1 MTPEQQ
7 IRSIKTDTT
16 AYGATD
22 IAAMNAR
29 VIALDMLYKFAG
41 RDNPN
46 STMHGLY
53 TGLWAP
59 YPTEAP

>member
-1 MTPEQQ
+1 MTPEEQVRDLQ
-7 IRSIKTDTT
+7 TDTT
-16 AYGATD
+16 AFGATD
-22 IAAMNAR
+22 VKAMEAR

-46 STMHGLY
+46 SPSHGLY

-59 YPTEAP
+59 YPSDAP

>member
-7 IRSIKTDTT
+7 VRSIKTETT

-22 IAAMNAR
+22 VDAMNAR
-29 VIALDMLYKFAG
+29 VIALDMLYHLAG

-46 STMHGLY
+46 SPSHGIY

>member
-1 MTPEQQ
+1 ME
-7 IRSIKTDTT
+7 
-16 AYGATD
+16 
-22 IAAMNAR
+22 NR

-46 STMHGLY
+46 SPMHGLY

-59 YPTEAP
+59 YPTDAP

>member
-7 IRSIKTDTT
+7 VRSIKTETT

-22 IAAMNAR
+22 VDAMNAR
-29 VIALDMLYKFAG
+29 VIVMDALYHLAG
-41 RDNPN
+41 RNNPDH
-46 STMHGLY
+46 TCTGLY

>member
-7 IRSIKTDTT
+7 VRSIKTETT

-22 IAAMNAR
+22 ITAMENR
-29 VIALDMLYKFAG
+29 VLALDTLYKLAG

>member
-1 MTPEQQ
+1 MTPEEQVRDLQ
-7 IRSIKTDTT
+7 TDTT
-16 AYGATD
+16 AFGATD
-22 IAAMNAR
+22 VKAMEAR

-46 STMHGLY
+46 SKMSGLY

-59 YPTEAP
+59 YPSDAP

>member
-7 IRSIKTDTT
+7 IRSINVE
-16 AYGATD
+16 AISYGATD
-22 IAAMNAR
+22 ITAMNAR
-29 VIALDMLYKFAG
+29 VVALDMLYKLAG

-59 YPTEAP
+59 SPDQAP

>member
-7 IRSIKTDTT
+7 VRSIKTDTT

-22 IAAMNAR
+22 IDAMNAR
-29 VIALDMLYKFAG
+29 VVALDALYKLAG

-46 STMHGLY
+46 SPMHSRY

-59 YPTEAP
+59 SP

>member
-7 IRSIKTDTT
+7 VRDLQTETT
-16 AYGATD
+16 AFGATD
-22 IAAMNAR
+22 IRAMENR
-29 VIALDMLYKFAG
+29 NIALEMLYKFAG

-46 STMHGLY
+46 SPMHGLY

-59 YPTEAP
+59 YPSDAP

>member
-7 IRSIKTDTT
+7 VRSIKTETT
-16 AYGATD
+16 AYGATE
-22 IAAMNAR
+22 ITAMGNR
-29 VIALDMLYKFAG
+29 VVALDMLYKLAG

-46 STMHGLY
+46 SKMRGLY

-59 YPTEAP
+59 CPDQAP

>member
-7 IRSIKTDTT
+7 VRSINTDTT
-16 AYGATD
+16 AFGATD
-22 IAAMNAR
+22 IGAMNAR
-29 VIALDMLYKFAG
+29 VVALDALYKLAG

-46 STMHGLY
+46 SKMHGLY

-59 YPTEAP
+59 CP

>member
-7 IRSIKTDTT
+7 CRSLQTDTT
-16 AYGATD
+16 AFGATD
-22 IAAMNAR
+22 IRAMENR

-41 RDNPN
+41 RDNPDSPMN
-46 STMHGLY
+46 GLY

-59 YPTEAP
+59 YPSDAP

>member
-7 IRSIKTDTT
+7 IKAVRTDTT
-16 AYGATD
+16 SYGATD
-22 IAAMNAR
+22 ITAMNNR
-29 VIALDMLYKFAG
+29 VIAMDMLYKFAG

-46 STMHGLY
+46 HTYAGLY

-59 YPTEAP
+59 MPDENT

>member
-7 IRSIKTDTT
+7 VRSIKTETT
-16 AYGATD
+16 AFGATD
-22 IAAMNAR
+22 VGAMNAR
-29 VIALDMLYKFAG
+29 VVALDALYKLAG

-46 STMHGLY
+46 STMRGLY

-59 YPTEAP
+59 CPDQAP

>member
-7 IRSIKTDTT
+7 VRDLQTDTT
-16 AYGATD
+16 AFGATD
-22 IAAMNAR
+22 IRAMENR
-29 VIALDMLYKFAG
+29 VIAMEMLYKFAG

-46 STMHGLY
+46 SKMNGLY

-59 YPTEAP
+59 YPSDAP

>member
-7 IRSIKTDTT
+7 VRSIQTEATS
-16 AYGATD
+16 YGATD
-22 IAAMNAR
+22 ITAMENR
-29 VIALDMLYKFAG
+29 LIALDMLYKFAG
-41 RDNPN
+41 REDPN

-59 YPTEAP
+59 YPDQAP

>member
-7 IRSIKTDTT
+7 IRTIQTETT

-22 IAAMNAR
+22 TRAMENR

-41 RDNPN
+41 RNNPN
-46 STMHGLY
+46 SPMHGLY

-59 YPTEAP
+59 YPTDAP

>member
-7 IRSIKTDTT
+7 VRDLQTDTT
-16 AYGATD
+16 AFGATD
-22 IAAMNAR
+22 VKAMEAR

-46 STMHGLY
+46 SPMHGLY

-59 YPTEAP
+59 YPSDAP

>member
-7 IRSIKTDTT
+7 VRSLKTEATS
-16 AYGATD
+16 YGATD
-22 IAAMNAR
+22 VGAMNAR
-29 VIALDMLYKFAG
+29 VVALDMLYKLAG

-46 STMHGLY
+46 SKMRGLY

>member
-7 IRSIKTDTT
+7 VRSIKTDTT

-22 IAAMNAR
+22 ITAMENR
-29 VIALDMLYKFAG
+29 VLALDMLYKFAG

-46 STMHGLY
+46 STMHGIY

-59 YPTEAP
+59 YPDQAP

>member
-7 IRSIKTDTT
+7 VRSLKTEATS
-16 AYGATD
+16 YGATD
-22 IAAMNAR
+22 VGAMNAR
-29 VIALDMLYKFAG
+29 VVALDALYKFAG

>member
-16 AYGATD
+16 AFGATD
-22 IAAMNAR
+22 IAAMENR
-29 VIALDMLYKFAG
+29 VIALEMLYKLAG
-41 RDNPN
+41 RDNP
-46 STMHGLY
+46 SSPLHSRY

-59 YPTEAP
+59 SP

>member
-7 IRSIKTDTT
+7 VRSIKTETT

-22 IAAMNAR
+22 ITAMENR
-29 VIALDMLYKFAG
+29 VLALDMLYKLAG

-46 STMHGLY
+46 SPSHNLY

-59 YPTEAP
+59 YPDQAP

>member
-7 IRSIKTDTT
+7 VRSIQTETT

-22 IAAMNAR
+22 VTAMNAR
-29 VIALDMLYKFAG
+29 VLAMDMLYKFAG
-41 RDNPN
+41 REDPN

>member
-7 IRSIKTDTT
+7 VRSIKTDTT
-16 AYGATD
+16 AFGATD
-22 IAAMNAR
+22 ITAMENR
-29 VIALDMLYKFAG
+29 VLALEMLYKFAG

-46 STMHGLY
+46 SPSHGLY

>member
-16 AYGATD
+16 AFGATD
-22 IAAMNAR
+22 VDAMNAR
-29 VIALDMLYKFAG
+29 VIVLDMLYKLAG

-46 STMHGLY
+46 STMNGIY

>member
-1 MTPEQQ
+1 MTTEQQ
-7 IRSIKTDTT
+7 VRSIKTETT

-22 IAAMNAR
+22 VDAMNAR
-29 VIALDMLYKFAG
+29 VIALDMLYKLAG

-46 STMHGLY
+46 SPSHGLY

>member
-7 IRSIKTDTT
+7 VRSIKTETT

-22 IAAMNAR
+22 ITAMENR

-46 STMHGLY
+46 STYTGLY

-59 YPTEAP
+59 MPDENT

>member
-7 IRSIKTDTT
+7 VRSIRTETT
-16 AYGATD
+16 SFGATD
-22 IAAMNAR
+22 IAAMENR
-29 VIALDMLYKFAG
+29 VLAMEMLYKLAG

-46 STMHGLY
+46 SPSHGLY

-59 YPTEAP
+59 SPTEAP

>member
-7 IRSIKTDTT
+7 VRSIKTETT
-16 AYGATD
+16 SYGATD
-22 IAAMNAR
+22 ITAMENR
-29 VIALDMLYKFAG
+29 VLALDMLYKLAG

-46 STMHGLY
+46 SPSHGIY